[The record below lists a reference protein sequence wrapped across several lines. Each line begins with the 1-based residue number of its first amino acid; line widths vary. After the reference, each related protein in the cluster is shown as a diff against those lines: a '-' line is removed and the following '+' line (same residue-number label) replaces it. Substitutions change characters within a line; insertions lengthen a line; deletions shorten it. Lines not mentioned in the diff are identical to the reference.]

1 MYMKKL
7 VIVINGAG
15 GVGKDTLCDHICQRI
30 CSQNVSSI
38 DPVKKIAKAAGWN
51 GEKTPDARLFLSNL
65 KRLMI
70 DFNDAPTT
78 YLLEKYRCFIHSS
91 DNILF
96 CHIREPEEIDKFK
109 SKVNTAIATMIIKR
123 DTGVEHWGNKS
134 DDDVF
139 MYNYDFTFNNNG
151 PLDETKVKF
160 EQQIRGMLEAVPE
173 IETMDYPM

>member
-1 MYMKKL
+1 
-7 VIVINGAG
+7 
-15 GVGKDTLCDHICQRI
+15 
-30 CSQNVSSI
+30 
-38 DPVKKIAKAAGWN
+38 
-51 GEKTPDARLFLSNL
+51 
-65 KRLMI
+65 
-70 DFNDAPTT
+70 
-78 YLLEKYRCFIHSS
+78 
-91 DNILF
+91 
-96 CHIREPEEIDKFK
+96 
-109 SKVNTAIATMIIKR
+109 MIINR